1 MILLALILVPALA
14 ALVAYALPVAAR
26 SGVLL
31 GTALVHLGL
40 VVRVWSAPGATTA
53 SGWLAD
59 DALGRVVLTL
69 VSVLFLAVAH
79 YAVGYVKEEAPRGGR
94 AFASCLLAF
103 LAAASMVALSHH
115 LALMWI
121 GLETTT
127 LAVVPLIF
135 HRRDRRSLEA
145 VWKYLILSSVAIAL
159 ALLGVF
165 LLSTAQAVGG
175 AGASLLL
182 DDMLADAGA
191 LNPLWL
197 RAAFVFVLIG
207 FGTKM
212 GIAPLHSW
220 KPDTYG
226 EAPSLVGALMS
237 GALTSCAFLGL
248 ARVTSICFAAGADAF
263 VRPALIAFGVLSLVI
278 ATAFILGQRDIK
290 RLLAYSSVEH
300 MGLLALAL
308 GIGHT
313 AAYGAVL
320 HVLNNGLAKGMMF
333 LAVGNVVLATRG
345 TSGVRGTGGVGS
357 TTGLVRRAPWSG
369 FLLMVGLFAVT
380 GSPPFGMFLSEFAI
394 VRGAI
399 GQHYP
404 WLAVTI
410 LVLLAV
416 IFAGIAAMILDMVY
430 GAHPG
435 SEPNTRAP
443 AERRWLLVAPAT
455 LAVLVLLLGLY
466 LPGPLAVALSDA
478 AIVLAGR
485 AP

>member
-1 MILLALILVPALA
+1 
-14 ALVAYALPVAAR
+14 
-26 SGVLL
+26 
-31 GTALVHLGL
+31 
-40 VVRVWSAPGATTA
+40 
-53 SGWLAD
+53 
-59 DALGRVVLTL
+59 
-69 VSVLFLAVAH
+69 
-79 YAVGYVKEEAPRGGR
+79 
-94 AFASCLLAF
+94 
-103 LAAASMVALSHH
+103 
-115 LALMWI
+115 
-121 GLETTT
+121 
-127 LAVVPLIF
+127 
-135 HRRDRRSLEA
+135 
-145 VWKYLILSSVAIAL
+145 
-159 ALLGVF
+159 
-165 LLSTAQAVGG
+165 
-175 AGASLLL
+175 
-182 DDMLADAGA
+182 
-191 LNPLWL
+191 
-197 RAAFVFVLIG
+197 
-207 FGTKM
+207 
-212 GIAPLHSW
+212 
-220 KPDTYG
+220 
-226 EAPSLVGALMS
+226 
-237 GALTSCAFLGL
+237 
-248 ARVTSICFAAGADAF
+248 
-263 VRPALIAFGVLSLVI
+263 
-278 ATAFILGQRDIK
+278 
-290 RLLAYSSVEH
+290 

-345 TSGVRGTGGVGS
+345 TSGVRSTGGVGS

-399 GQHYP
+399 GQHHP